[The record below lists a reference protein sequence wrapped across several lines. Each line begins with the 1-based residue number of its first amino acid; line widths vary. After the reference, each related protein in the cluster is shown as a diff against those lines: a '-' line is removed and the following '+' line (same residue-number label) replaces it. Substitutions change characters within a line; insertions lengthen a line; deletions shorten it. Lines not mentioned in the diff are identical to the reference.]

1 MFGQKLEKL
10 MKKSL
15 ISVAVLALLVF
26 VAAPSFAGQ
35 ATATATKAPA
45 AQAAPKAAT
54 PGAHAAA
61 ASKSAKAAAELV
73 DINTATKEQLE
84 ALPGVGEAYAQKIVD
99 GRPYKNKAELKTK
112 KVVPAATYAK
122 ISKLIIAKQA
132 K

>member
-1 MFGQKLEKL
+1 
-10 MKKSL
+10 MKKSV
-15 ISVAVLALLVF
+15 ISLAVLALLVF

-54 PGAHAAA
+54 PGAHAA

-112 KVVPAATYAK
+112 KIVPAATYAK